1 MQSELV
7 THKIF
12 SLSEINNHCPK
23 DCYEYMDFEET
34 DDEHTPLA
42 FVVRE
47 SVKCTK
53 GKFVS
58 IDLNNEED
66 ELFEWQRHVNEDY
79 SVWDNA
85 EDMKKHIK
93 HLLTIETTD
102 QTIDQTIHH
111 LLDIHI
117 R

>member
-1 MQSELV
+1 
-7 THKIF
+7 
-12 SLSEINNHCPK
+12 
-23 DCYEYMDFEET
+23 MDFEET

-42 FVVRE
+42 FVVSE

-66 ELFEWQRHVNEDY
+66 ELFEWQQHVNEDY

-93 HLLTIETTD
+93 HLLSIETTD